1 MIEDGSFYRV
11 ILKRHRTNTVIS
23 FIIAIDEETKISRLH
38 PVIAKHF
45 PGFGIQATRIS
56 LREFE
61 LLLQESRASRL
72 VDFDR
77 VMPDA
82 EHENML
88 GIHGELF
95 DINFKS

>member
-11 ILKRHRTNTVIS
+11 ILKRHRTSTVIG
-23 FIIAIDEETKISRLH
+23 FIVAIDEEMKFSQLV

-45 PGFGIQATRIS
+45 PCFRIQVTRIS

-82 EHENML
+82 EHEKLL

-95 DINFKS
+95 DMDFQS